1 MCSCRTQK
9 RPAFPGYSRSN
20 ESGNSGTGPSTIC
33 GAAKPVQFSAIEALS
48 RSFGQFFCLL
58 YCRKGFREESTCGQ
72 PRCTQISTT
81 RSLTVRTIVKQV
93 VVTDFSGC
101 GNTKELARYV
111 LKRRRRAS
119 KKPGVERS
127 GAPGIGPTCG
137 EALKERESRLWK
149 WNSARANYRS
159 FRSIVRP
166 LGFLFAPTQESA
178 TPMRRSCPGTD
189 DGGPQAAG
197 GALPATPGAR

>member
-119 KKPGVERS
+119 KKPGGGAKRS
-127 GAPGIGPTCG
+127 P
-137 EALKERESRLWK
+137 R
-149 WNSARANYRS
+149 N
-159 FRSIVRP
+159 RP
-166 LGFLFAPTQESA
+166 N
-178 TPMRRSCPGTD
+178 MRRSSE
-189 DGGPQAAG
+189 
-197 GALPATPGAR
+197 GARESTLEMELASSQLPLLQVDCPSPGVPLRANSGIRHTNAAKLPRN